1 MDYSN
6 KKYGN
11 KKMKKYSQL
20 SSTIKKIKNENQRN
34 KSAKNTN
41 YSNKRISALQ
51 KRTNY
56 NKYNNEFYKVNKPK
70 TIEYNDCK

>member
-20 SSTIKKIKNENQRN
+20 SSTIKKIKNENQRR
-34 KSAKNTN
+34 K
-41 YSNKRISALQ
+41 
-51 KRTNY
+51 
-56 NKYNNEFYKVNKPK
+56 
-70 TIEYNDCK
+70 

>member
-1 MDYSN
+1 M
-6 KKYGN
+6 
-11 KKMKKYSQL
+11 
-20 SSTIKKIKNENQRN
+20 
-34 KSAKNTN
+34 
-41 YSNKRISALQ
+41 KRISAVQ

>member
-11 KKMKKYSQL
+11 KKMKKYYQL

-34 KSAKNTN
+34 KSAKNPN